1 MFRIEQCRIARTNR
15 TKLWAETS
23 EQAECEQAEC
33 IVYIVYQ
40 IWTSWIPNLH
50 QSSTSALATEMNSI
64 PCVKPIALH
73 QTLYIMINLNAVGHL
88 SQMAKLTL
96 FKVCVEYY
104 FMEGDWN
111 INLNSTPKQWIV
123 QISRYLPKNLPQ
135 NFGNQVYHPIEALR
149 QWRALWQLS
158 LLAIKLFGFSE
169 NNLGRPNFLKKRNN
183 LTRPNFLKKDKILA
197 DQIFSK

>member
-1 MFRIEQCRIARTNR
+1 MKFVQMVSSADSLTSNTNRLWTIFYCNCTFCMFHIEQCRIARTNR

-40 IWTSWIPNLH
+40 IWTSRIPNLH

-123 QISRYLPKNLPQ
+123 QISRYLPKNL
-135 NFGNQVYHPIEALR
+135 GAPI
-149 QWRALWQLS
+149 S
-158 LLAIKLFGFSE
+158 
-169 NNLGRPNFLKKRNN
+169 P
-183 LTRPNFLKKDKILA
+183 KI
-197 DQIFSK
+197 